1 MINNFMKLLMAM
13 TVGMIFFST
22 DTFARKLTYKE
33 QELASSVD
41 ELIRL
46 NNEYL
51 TKITAQVKLDEL
63 PISKYLS
70 LLVLKNGCTPFK
82 QSLEEI
88 NMADESYPDQS
99 PGLSEKLGI
108 CKRSTDGLKEFD
120 VFASN
125 GLNEIDELSLE

>member
-1 MINNFMKLLMAM
+1 MMAM
-13 TVGMIFFST
+13 LIGMTFISSN
-22 DTFARKLTYKE
+22 TFARELTYKE
-33 QELASSVD
+33 QELALSVD

-46 NNEYL
+46 NKEYL
-51 TKITAQVKLDEL
+51 SKITAQVRLDEL

-88 NMADESYPDQS
+88 NMADENFPDQS
-99 PGLSEKLGI
+99 PGLSEKFRI

-120 VFASN
+120 VFAKN
-125 GLNEIDELSLE
+125 NLDEINELSI

>member
-1 MINNFMKLLMAM
+1 MINSLMKLLMAM
-13 TVGMIFFST
+13 TVGVIFFST

-33 QELASSVD
+33 QELASSVE

-51 TKITAQVKLDEL
+51 TKITAQVNLDEL

-88 NMADESYPDQS
+88 SMADESYPDQS
-99 PGLSEKLGI
+99 LGLSEKLGI
-108 CKRSTDGLKEFD
+108 CKRSADGLKVFD
-120 VFASN
+120 VFANN